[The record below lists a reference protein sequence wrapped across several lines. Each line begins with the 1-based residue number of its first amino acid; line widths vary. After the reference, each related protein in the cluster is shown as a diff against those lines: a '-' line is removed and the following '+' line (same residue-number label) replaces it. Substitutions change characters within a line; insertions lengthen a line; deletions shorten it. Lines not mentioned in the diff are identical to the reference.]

1 MQFADIATGAG
12 SFFKTV
18 DNMDAVAILV
28 DVKRLEPQRPG
39 KFGPKDAIHAD
50 VHIFK
55 DAASLEA
62 GTPEVLQGAI
72 INQAPLVRDL
82 ANIVG
87 QATVV
92 KLEMTFFKN
101 LGKDV
106 AVFRQVDAATKQKVI
121 AYAMALQEA
130 VAAEMDDA
138 PDF

>member
-12 SFFKTV
+12 SFFKPQ
-18 DNMDAVAILV
+18 DNMDAVAILI

-50 VHIFK
+50 IHIFK
-55 DAASLEA
+55 DAAALEA
-62 GTPEVLQGAI
+62 GTPDVLQGAI
-72 INQAPLVRDL
+72 INQNALVRDL
-82 ANIVG
+82 SNIVG

-92 KLEMTFFKN
+92 KLEMAYFKN
-101 LGKDV
+101 IGKDV
-106 AVFRQVDAATKQKVI
+106 AVFRQTDPGTKQKVI
-121 AYAMALQEA
+121 AYAVALQEA

>member
-12 SFFKTV
+12 SFFKTA
-18 DNMDAVAILV
+18 DNLDAVAILV

-39 KFGPKDAIHAD
+39 KFGPKDAIHGD
-50 VHIFK
+50 IHIFK
-55 DAASLEA
+55 DAASLDA

-82 ANIVG
+82 ADIVG

-92 KLEMTFFKN
+92 KLEMTHFKN
-101 LGKDV
+101 VGKDV
-106 AVFRQVDAATKQKVI
+106 AVFRTVDPLTKGKVVE
-121 AYAMALQEA
+121 YAKALQEK